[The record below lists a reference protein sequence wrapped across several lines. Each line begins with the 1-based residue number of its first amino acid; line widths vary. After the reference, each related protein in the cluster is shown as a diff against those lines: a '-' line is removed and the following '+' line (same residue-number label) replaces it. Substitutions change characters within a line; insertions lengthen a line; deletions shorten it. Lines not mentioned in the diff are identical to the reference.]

1 MIAQVKQKI
10 LLRAKSLV
18 SGAVYANILTI
29 QRRLIL
35 AYLETLIGILIVV
48 ASLNF
53 GKRVALFS
61 GSLIPVLNSALRS
74 LPLLSGLARSLWMSA
89 TFGNAWISGF
99 ARHARNGERIS
110 SDGGAL
116 CL

>member
-1 MIAQVKQKI
+1 
-10 LLRAKSLV
+10 
-18 SGAVYANILTI
+18 
-29 QRRLIL
+29 
-35 AYLETLIGILIVV
+35 
-48 ASLNF
+48 
-53 GKRVALFS
+53 
-61 GSLIPVLNSALRS
+61 
-74 LPLLSGLARSLWMSA
+74 MSA